1 MDNWDVLIKDRFPA
15 YISWSRYEHNLR
27 QLQSNTAQ
35 SMGAAR
41 NGPSL
46 LSGLIICG
54 RCGLRMAPCYSDN
67 GKGLRYACSR
77 MMSDYGDD
85 YCQSLSGNVL
95 DRHVTALI
103 FKALQPAALE
113 ISLAVAEDLA
123 AERQKQQNQWQQR
136 LERAKIATG
145 RAKRQYNAVEPENR
159 LVART
164 LERNWE
170 EALAAEAQLNSEY
183 EQFLT
188 EQSAVLTIEERA
200 AILRLAQDIPVLWEA
215 DTTTAVDRQLIVR
228 QLIERVLVTVIE
240 NTENV
245 QVEVHWQSGHQTH
258 ALITRPV
265 ARLEQMSRYQPLI
278 DRVKALHAQGHTAV
292 EIAEKLNTEGWKP
305 PKRRDTYNASM
316 VRDLLTRQGLSTGS
330 SKQQH
335 TIGICREA
343 DEWTMKE
350 LAQQLHMPEPTL
362 YAWLCKGYVKGR
374 QVKVASRSIW
384 LLHADDIELERL
396 RKQRRTQRVWIN
408 QARDEVH

>member
-1 MDNWDVLIKDRFPA
+1 MIE
-15 YISWSRYEHNLR
+15 Y
-27 QLQSNTAQ
+27 
-35 SMGAAR
+35 
-41 NGPSL
+41 
-46 LSGLIICG
+46 LSEIPLPG
-54 RCGLRMAPCYSDN
+54 RMLAP
-67 GKGLRYACSR
+67 
-77 MMSDYGDD
+77 
-85 YCQSLSGNVL
+85 
-95 DRHVTALI
+95 
-103 FKALQPAALE
+103 PAAQAGTR
-113 ISLAVAEDLA
+113 SP
-123 AERQKQQNQWQQR
+123 KSTSFGF
-136 LERAKIATG
+136 IAGT
-145 RAKRQYNAVEPENR
+145 ENR

-215 DTTTAVDRQLIVR
+215 DTTTAIDRQLIVR

-240 NTENV
+240 NTEKV
-245 QVEVHWQSGHQTH
+245 QVEVHWQGGHQTH

-265 ARLEQMSRYQPLI
+265 ARLEQISQYQPLMA
-278 DRVKALHAQGHTAV
+278 RVKALHAQGHTAI

-305 PKRRDTYNASM
+305 PKRRNTYNASM

-362 YAWLCKGYVKGR
+362 YAWLCKGQVKGR